1 MIRHCVMLTW
11 ADGAPDDLK
20 AKVTEQLDAL
30 PDHIPEIQNYQHG
43 PDAGLSAGNYD
54 YCVVADFADEDA
66 YRAYAA
72 HAEHQRVIADHIKPI
87 LTARTAVQY
96 RVDG

>member
-1 MIRHCVMLTW
+1 PNHDELEGRI
-11 ADGAPDDLK
+11 AAAISDDLRAATVVLGKHERSAAIK
-20 AKVTEQLDAL
+20 AVKERVL
-30 PDHIPEIQNYQHG
+30 
-43 PDAGLSAGNYD
+43 
-54 YCVVADFADEDA
+54 ADFADEDA